1 MNPLTQIKN
10 TQKATKRE
18 IDAGIQDSASW
29 HAQFKHSAYIF
40 TGGLDYE
47 LTEGDLLAV
56 FSQYG
61 EIVDLH
67 LIRHKDTG
75 KSKGFA
81 FLAYEDQ
88 RSTVLA
94 VDNLNGAKVVGR
106 TVRVEHVDNYKKRR
120 AEAEGE
126 DAGDGDGERNSEADR
141 VVERHNE
148 TARRQDAGQ
157 GRHGRSSPP
166 TLREQPRSSEPW
178 AAAGSIFA
186 LMEEARQLEAAKQA
200 SCQMDARPKQEP
212 GYSGLEQPVYRT
224 HGDVGQNTE
233 QGRNRNREYGRQR
246 DQGRDRDWERGRS
259 NSAGPSAGP
268 AFGPPR
274 PTLRQAVAGSR
285 EDVPGYGPGS
295 ARDILDMEWSND
307 RGKGQRSPRRD
318 DDRGWDRS
326 CSPNRGGTAPR
337 AEGRDWERCA
347 KRASGGGGAR
357 DRKRSRSRE
366 RNHEQDH
373 PGSDESRWR
382 DRGR

>member
-81 FLAYEDQ
+81 FVAYEDQ

-120 AEAEGE
+120 AEVEGE
-126 DAGDGDGERNSEADR
+126 DPGDGNVERNSEADGG
-141 VVERHNE
+141 VERPNE
-148 TARRQDAGQ
+148 SSRRQDPGQ

-166 TLREQPRSSEPW
+166 TVGEHPRSSEPW
-178 AAAGSIFA
+178 ADAGSIFA
-186 LMEEARQLEAAKQA
+186 LMEDARRLEAAKQA
-200 SCQMDARPKQEP
+200 SCQVDARPKLEP
-212 GYSGLEQPVYRT
+212 CYSGLEQPVYRT
-224 HGDVGQNTE
+224 HGDVSQNTE
-233 QGRNRNREYGRQR
+233 QGRNRNRDNGRER
-246 DQGRDRDWERGRS
+246 DQERDRDWERGRS
-259 NSAGPSAGP
+259 ISAGPAAAP

-274 PTLRQAVAGSR
+274 PTNRQAVAGSR
-285 EDVPGYGPGS
+285 EDLPGYGPGS
-295 ARDILDMEWSND
+295 ARDRLDMDWSND
-307 RGKGQRSPRRD
+307 RWKGRTSPRRD
-318 DDRGWDRS
+318 DDCGWDRS
-326 CSPNRGGTAPR
+326 GIPSRAGTGPRG
-337 AEGRDWERCA
+337 EGRDWERCK
-347 KRASGGGGAR
+347 KRASGGGCAP
-357 DRKRSRSRE
+357 DRKRSRSRD
-366 RNHEQDH
+366 RNREKDH
-373 PGSDESRWR
+373 PGFDEGRWK